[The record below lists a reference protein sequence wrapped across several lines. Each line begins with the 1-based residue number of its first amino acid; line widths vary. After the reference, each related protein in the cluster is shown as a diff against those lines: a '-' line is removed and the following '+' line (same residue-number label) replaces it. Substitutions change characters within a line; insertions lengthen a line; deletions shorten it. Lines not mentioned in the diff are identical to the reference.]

1 MPPVVGATAPPPE
14 AFADIEGNA
23 DAAATTPAAAAAAAA
38 AAATLKRMGSVPL
51 QPMPGL
57 GVLGVHE
64 AYVRSLVRRAPDWPK
79 KGTAF
84 LDMNPLLADARAL
97 KQCIDSLAERYGGG
111 FITHVAGIDARGF
124 TIGCARTF
132 FSLPPLGG
140 GHALYATRWD

>member
-1 MPPVVGATAPPPE
+1 MESSSLAPVSATAPPPE
-14 AFADIEGNA
+14 AFADTEGNG
-23 DAAATTPAAAAAAAA
+23 DAAAA
-38 AAATLKRMGSVPL
+38 LKRLGSTPL

-64 AYVRSLVRRAPDWPK
+64 AYVRSLVRRTPDWPK

-124 TIGCARTF
+124 TIGCARTLLF
-132 FSLPPLGG
+132 LL
-140 GHALYATRWD
+140 DCV